1 MRRRDFIT
9 ILGGASA
16 TLPFAAV
23 AQRAGRNYRLGCLL
37 PLTRDAPIN
46 VAFFNELRR
55 RGFIEGQN
63 LTVEY
68 RAYGLHPD
76 LISQYAAEL
85 VKARVDAIVTGGD
98 EATRA
103 LQQATKTIP
112 ISTMSGD
119 LLESGLVNSLARPD
133 GNTTGVSLLGRDQD
147 GKRQEILIEAV
158 PGLRRMAALV
168 ADDVKNTPAK
178 LDALQQAARAQGV
191 ELSILRIARGDQ
203 IAGAIERA
211 HASGATAL
219 NILGSALLFA
229 NAHLIMERAA
239 ALRIPA
245 MFFFPEEAEE
255 GLFAGYGPR
264 NTQLFMEV
272 QLEQVV
278 KLFHGA
284 KVADIPSNSRRNS
297 SW

>member
-1 MRRRDFIT
+1 MARI
-9 ILGGASA
+9 
-16 TLPFAAV
+16 
-23 AQRAGRNYRLGCLL
+23 C
-37 PLTRDAPIN
+37 
-46 VAFFNELRR
+46 AF
-55 RGFIEGQN
+55 
-63 LTVEY
+63 
-68 RAYGLHPD
+68 D
-76 LISQYAAEL
+76 LVSQYAAEF
-85 VKARVDAIVTGGD
+85 VNARVDAIVTGGD

-191 ELSILRIARGDQ
+191 ELSILRVARGDQ

-211 HASGATAL
+211 QASGATAL

-229 NAHLIMERAA
+229 NAHPDYGARRRTPHTGDVFLSRTGRGRRLCR
-239 ALRIPA
+239 LRTA
-245 MFFFPEEAEE
+245 QYSAFF
-255 GLFAGYGPR
+255 R
-264 NTQLFMEV
+264 
-272 QLEQVV
+272 
-278 KLFHGA
+278 
-284 KVADIPSNSRRNS
+284 SNAPTDR
-297 SW
+297 